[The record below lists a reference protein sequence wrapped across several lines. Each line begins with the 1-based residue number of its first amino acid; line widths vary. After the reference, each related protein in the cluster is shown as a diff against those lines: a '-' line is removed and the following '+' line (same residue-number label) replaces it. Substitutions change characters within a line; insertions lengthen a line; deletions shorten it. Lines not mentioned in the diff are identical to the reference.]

1 MRYTSFASL
10 LTLLSAVTA
19 NAGEAEGFEMNH
31 VVMCFE
37 EGESFEARNVLDYAI
52 VETRLDSIAGIS
64 QVFMNESAILVPL
77 RGTQEQKMTL
87 LDTVFTP
94 LVIESDIYKG
104 WLINAAPSGCR
115 DIELTPVS

>member
-1 MRYTSFASL
+1 MRYSGFASL

-37 EGESFEARNVLDYAI
+37 EGESFEARHVLDYAI
-52 VETRLDSIAGIS
+52 VETRLDPFAGIS

-77 RGTQEQKMTL
+77 KGTQEQKMIL

-94 LVIESDIYKG
+94 LVMESDIYKG
-104 WLINAAPSGCR
+104 WLINAAPSECR
-115 DIELTPVS
+115 NIELTPIS